1 LRQFIDL
8 LVYFANWA
16 EDLTEIEQPAAGQ
29 NDTPAARWESVPED
43 DAQPEIVIASP
54 APARMIDGAVARFV
68 DVQCDV
74 SNGNLV
80 LAKELYEGFQAWCR
94 NTGQDD
100 VSQRSFGMQLT
111 AMGFQRRRRGR
122 GKHWWDGIRLVA
134 AAAPLIGETL
144 VERSPELTN
153 GHYEGYQAELP
164 T

>member
-1 LRQFIDL
+1 
-8 LVYFANWA
+8 
-16 EDLTEIEQPAAGQ
+16 
-29 NDTPAARWESVPED
+29 
-43 DAQPEIVIASP
+43 
-54 APARMIDGAVARFV
+54 MIDGPVARFV

-74 SNGNLV
+74 GDSNLI

-94 NTGQDD
+94 ETGQDD

-122 GKHWWDGIRLVA
+122 GKHWWHGIRLA
-134 AAAPLIGETL
+134 ATAVPVIEETM
-144 VERSPELTN
+144 VERSPVLAN